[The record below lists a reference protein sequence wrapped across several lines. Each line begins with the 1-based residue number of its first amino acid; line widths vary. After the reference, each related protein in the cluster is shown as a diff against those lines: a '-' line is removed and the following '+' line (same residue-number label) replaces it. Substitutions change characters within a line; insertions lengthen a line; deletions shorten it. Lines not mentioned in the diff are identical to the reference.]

1 MLRKTLVYNT
11 KKLHNSIRY
20 LKTSKTRRTY
30 IHTIDYSILNLLKNR
45 KRIENVKQNSW
56 GFAILH
62 LDSRGPLRGMQ
73 KKDIDHESPL
83 DSGGVRGGAQKK
95 DIDHE
100 NPKSKIC
107 TPLSNQLSSPLSSQL
122 S

>member
-73 KKDIDHESPL
+73 QKGHRSRESFGFWWGAGGCAKKGH
-83 DSGGVRGGAQKK
+83 
-95 DIDHE
+95 
-100 NPKSKIC
+100 
-107 TPLSNQLSSPLSSQL
+107 
-122 S
+122 